1 MSGKIVKKLLAVA
14 LSCSMLTGVA
24 GCGTGGNAADGAANT
39 EGADA
44 AADAAQEGAQD
55 KDTVNLRLAYWG
67 GPAEKKNME
76 STCKAF
82 EEAHPGITVELMHIP
97 DDFKTKMQTMMASG
111 TEPDLAYGNIMSY
124 SWAKEGK
131 CLNVFDLYEKYPDPE
146 FKKEDLFDF
155 AWYEWEKGKSFGG
168 FIANGCQTLIY
179 NPAMFEDAGVELPPV
194 EAEDAWSWEEFVDV
208 AQRLT
213 FDTAGHNAQDPDFD
227 PAKIKQYGVSMPYWW
242 AGWLT
247 MVRSNGGDI
256 VTEDGSKFGLTAPE
270 AVEAIQRMADL
281 INVYHVTPAITTKM
295 PNLST
300 SLQSR
305 KVAMAMDGTWT
316 MADLA
321 EVPDFR
327 FGVGVLPYMK
337 DLAYI
342 ITSGTLCIMSSTP
355 HEEESWELYK
365 WINNPEHAI
374 DLHRGLWLPQM
385 KDWYEDPELIEKW
398 ASPSLPGRPE
408 GFQSAVMRT
417 PLLKNT
423 SDPET
428 TIKNFDQIE
437 ALVSPALEPVW
448 LGKKTAEEA
457 MKEVEP
463 KVEKLIDGFYEKSV
477 E

>member
-1 MSGKIVKKLLAVA
+1 MVMKKKLFNRMMAAA
-14 LSCSMLTGVA
+14 LTVSMAIGMA
-24 GCGTGGNAADGAANT
+24 ACGADGGSGEVKNAEAGNASEQVQETDG
-39 EGADA
+39 
-44 AADAAQEGAQD
+44 
-55 KDTVNLRLAYWG
+55 TVNLRLAYWG

-82 EEAHPGITVELMHIP
+82 EEANPGITVELMHIP

-179 NPAMFEDAGVELPPV
+179 NPAMFEEAGVELPPV
-194 EAEDAWSWEEFVDV
+194 EAEDAWNWDEFVDA

-213 FDTAGHNAQDPDFD
+213 FDTSGRNAKDPEFD
-227 PAKIKQYGVSMPYWW
+227 STKIKQYGVSMPYWW

-256 VTEDGSKFGLTAPE
+256 VRADGSSFGLTEPE

-305 KVAMAMDGTWT
+305 KVAMAMDGTWA

-321 EVPDFR
+321 EVPDFE

-355 HEEESWELYK
+355 HEKESWELYK
-365 WINNPEHAI
+365 WINNPAHAI

-385 KDWYEDPELIEKW
+385 KAWYEDPELIKEW
-398 ASPSLPGRPE
+398 ADPSLPGRPE
-408 GFQSAVMRT
+408 GFQPAVMKA

-423 SDPET
+423 PDPET

-448 LGKKTAEEA
+448 LGKKTAQEA
-457 MKEVEP
+457 VTEIEA
-463 KVEKLIDGFYEKSV
+463 KVEKLIDGFYEKSI